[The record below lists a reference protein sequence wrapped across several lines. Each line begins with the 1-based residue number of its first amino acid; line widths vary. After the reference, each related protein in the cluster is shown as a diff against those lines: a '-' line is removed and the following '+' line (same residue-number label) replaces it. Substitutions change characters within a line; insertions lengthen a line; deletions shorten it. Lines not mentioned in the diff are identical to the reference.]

1 MRQLL
6 HNKGRLLL
14 GISNSHGVLGSNFE
28 TLKGL
33 HGHGGLHIIFKF
45 HKCNTWLRLNHSD
58 FPKSWVL
65 LEEHLQHHASGFM
78 GQVLNKQYIIWR
90 SCFLCTLVSMAER
103 SLHIRD
109 RQDIISKN

>member
-1 MRQLL
+1 
-6 HNKGRLLL
+6 
-14 GISNSHGVLGSNFE
+14 
-28 TLKGL
+28 
-33 HGHGGLHIIFKF
+33 
-45 HKCNTWLRLNHSD
+45 
-58 FPKSWVL
+58 L